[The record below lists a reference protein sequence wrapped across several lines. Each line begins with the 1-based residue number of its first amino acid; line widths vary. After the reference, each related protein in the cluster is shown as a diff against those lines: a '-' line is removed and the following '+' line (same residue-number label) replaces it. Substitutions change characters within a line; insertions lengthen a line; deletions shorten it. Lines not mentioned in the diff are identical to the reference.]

1 MDKNELAKKINEL
14 ESLTNEEKSEL
25 LKLLRS
31 QKKYGLVWEDKPE
44 DAEQRMLNEQPVLEE
59 VPERA
64 IISDDADA
72 PNHILIEG
80 DNLEALTALS
90 YTHSGKIDVIYI
102 DPPYNTRKKD
112 FKYNDSYV
120 DPDDAY
126 SHSTWLSF
134 ISKRLKIAKGL
145 LADNGVI
152 FIQIDDREYA
162 PLKLLCDGIFMESNS
177 IGPFIQNK
185 LNAKNDTL
193 NVQRNHE
200 YILCYRKMVQ
210 YINESQTKVAPNILI
225 RTKKYKSVIKE
236 DERYFYLNDSITT
249 RGEGGTLNAR
259 PNLGYSFYYNPETK
273 DLVPV
278 ADYDVELARTC
289 NDAEM
294 VYSSNEELL
303 SQGFVVIRPP
313 KVRGKLGC
321 WTWDINKAK
330 KDIDLLYVK
339 ETKNRFN
346 VHKRTFVPADQV
358 KEVSRGTYAYEVDV
372 YSNSKSILEYSTNDG
387 TDSFVEVMGYDTGF
401 NNPKNINMMEYL
413 LDIIPN
419 KNSVV
424 LDFFAGSGTTLHALM
439 LLNENDGGH
448 RQCILVTNNE
458 NGICENVTYERN
470 KRVIQGYT
478 TPKGEKVPG
487 LTRNNLR
494 YYKTKFVPRDKSP
507 KNLRDLMV
515 LSTDMLCIHND
526 TYTEKPFGG
535 KNINKHLA
543 RYFEN
548 AQGTKRMLVVYNENA
563 IPALVQLMK
572 QVFDGEKKKLANA
585 DNEEVMQKRPNKL
598 MVYVFA
604 PNGYAYDDEF
614 EDVAD
619 NIVLCAIPDAIL
631 NAYRRVLPKRK
642 PQYLQEYLDSIESEK
657 QDETGLESSERREAD
672 LFDFNSQDEISMAA
686 SEIHNT
692 RTEENNNHQDSGKG
706 GEA

>member
-1 MDKNELAKKINEL
+1 MNKYELAKKINEL
-14 ESLTNEEKSEL
+14 EGLTNEEKSEL

-44 DAEQRMLNEQPVLEE
+44 ETELRLREEQPVLEE

-112 FKYNDSYV
+112 FKYNDSFV

-145 LADNGVI
+145 LSNTGVI

-200 YILCYRKMVQ
+200 YILCYRKKIQ
-210 YINESQTKVAPNILI
+210 FLDDNQTKVAPNILI
-225 RTKKYKSVIKE
+225 RNKKYKSVIKE
-236 DERYFYLNDSITT
+236 GNRYFYLNDSITT

-259 PNLGYSFYYNPETK
+259 PNLGYSFYYNSKTK
-273 DLVPV
+273 DLMPV

-289 NDAEM
+289 NDEDL
-294 VYSSNEELL
+294 VYSSNEGLL
-303 SQGFVVIRPP
+303 SQGFIVIRPP

-330 KDIDLLYVK
+330 KDGNLLYVK

-358 KEVSRGTYAYEVDV
+358 EELSNGIYAYEEDV
-372 YSNSKSILEYSTNDG
+372 YSNSKSILEYSTNEG
-387 TDSFVEVMGYDTGF
+387 TDSFVNVMGYNAGF
-401 NNPKNINMMEYL
+401 NNPKNVSMIKYL
-413 LDIIPN
+413 LSIIPN
-419 KNSVV
+419 KNAMV

-439 LLNENDGGH
+439 QLNEEDGGH
-448 RQCILVTNNE
+448 RQCILSTNNE
-458 NGICENVTYERN
+458 NGICEDITYERN
-470 KRVIQGYT
+470 RRVIQGYT
-478 TPKGEKVPG
+478 TPKGEEVPG
-487 LTRNNLR
+487 LPHNTLR
-494 YYKTKFVPRDKSP
+494 YYKTKFVPRDKTT
-507 KNLRDLMV
+507 KNLRNLMS

-526 TYTEKPFGG
+526 TYIEKPFGG
-535 KNINKHLA
+535 KNINKNLA

-548 AQGTKRMLVVYNENA
+548 AQGTKRMLVVYSEDA
-563 IPALVQLMK
+563 IPAIAQLIKLVLEQ
-572 QVFDGEKKKLANA
+572 EKKQWANTS
-585 DNEEVMQKRPNKL
+585 NEKAEQKRPGKL
-598 MVYVFA
+598 LVYVFS

-619 NIVLCAIPDAIL
+619 DIVLCAMPEALL

-642 PQYLQEYLDSIESEK
+642 PQYLQEFI
-657 QDETGLESSERREAD
+657 
-672 LFDFNSQDEISMAA
+672 
-686 SEIHNT
+686 
-692 RTEENNNHQDSGKG
+692 NNNLSQEEGV
-706 GEA
+706 EA